1 MSERFNEAVLKT
13 VEGNTSGGSNPS
25 LSAKNWIN
33 IVKALNMKVLRAF
46 LIIYPPNYINLDQV
60 QVKNS
65 VDVGILLT
73 KINLIFQRVNI
84 VDDFK

>member
-1 MSERFNEAVLKT
+1 
-13 VEGNTSGGSNPS
+13 
-25 LSAKNWIN
+25 
-33 IVKALNMKVLRAF
+33 MKVLRAF